1 MLKTIYVGGVPFSM
15 SNEGLRALFTGL
27 GAVESA
33 ALVTDRTMGQSR
45 GFGFV
50 EMASS
55 QAAAAAVKKLHGH
68 ELEGRRLTVHLAPLP
83 PADVSLQR

>member
-1 MLKTIYVGGVPFSM
+1 MPKTIYVGGLPFSM

-33 ALVTDRTMGQSR
+33 ALVTDRTTGYSR

-55 QAAAAAVKKLHGH
+55 KAAAAAVQKLHRQ
-68 ELEGRRLTVHLAPLP
+68 ELGGRRITVHLAASPLR
-83 PADVSLQR
+83 A

>member
-1 MLKTIYVGGVPFSM
+1 MPKTIYVGGVPFSM
-15 SNEGLRALFTGL
+15 SNDGLRELFTGL

-33 ALVTDRTMGQSR
+33 VLVTDQSTGYSR

-55 QAAAAAVKKLHGH
+55 QAAASAVKKLHRQ
-68 ELEGRRLTVHLAPLP
+68 ELEGRKITVQLVSTA
-83 PADVSLQR
+83 ADVTGR